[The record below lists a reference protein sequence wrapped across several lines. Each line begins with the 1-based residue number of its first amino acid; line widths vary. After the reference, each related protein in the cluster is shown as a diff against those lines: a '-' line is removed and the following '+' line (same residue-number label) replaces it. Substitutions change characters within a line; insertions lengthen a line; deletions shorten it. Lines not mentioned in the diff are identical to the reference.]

1 MEQRIKGTTRLLALI
16 GSPVGH
22 SGSPAMYNFSF
33 RYHGLD
39 YAYVA
44 FDIKEEQVL
53 QALEA
58 IRLFQFRGFN
68 VTMPCKKAAAKY
80 VDELSPAARIIGA
93 CNTVVNEKGRL
104 IGYMT
109 DGAGFVRNLRENGV
123 DVEKKRIV
131 VMGAGGAATAI
142 QVECALE
149 GAASISVF
157 NRSLDKAEKT
167 VEKLGKETP
176 ECEVKAFSIENQDAL
191 RTQITAADIL
201 INATSLG
208 MKPHEDTTPVTDIHL
223 FRPDLVVADAVYNP
237 LETRLMREAREVG
250 CKKVIGGEG
259 MLLWQGAV
267 AYKLY
272 TGLEMPVEEYQK
284 FKKEQ
289 EM

>member
-44 FDIKEEQVL
+44 FDIKEEQVP

>member
-44 FDIKEEQVL
+44 FDIKEEQVP

-109 DGAGFVRNLRENGV
+109 
-123 DVEKKRIV
+123 
-131 VMGAGGAATAI
+131 
-142 QVECALE
+142 
-149 GAASISVF
+149 
-157 NRSLDKAEKT
+157 
-167 VEKLGKETP
+167 
-176 ECEVKAFSIENQDAL
+176 
-191 RTQITAADIL
+191 
-201 INATSLG
+201 
-208 MKPHEDTTPVTDIHL
+208 VT
-223 FRPDLVVADAVYNP
+223 N
-237 LETRLMREAREVG
+237 
-250 CKKVIGGEG
+250 
-259 MLLWQGAV
+259 
-267 AYKLY
+267 
-272 TGLEMPVEEYQK
+272 
-284 FKKEQ
+284 
-289 EM
+289 